1 MDFIS
6 AVERYA
12 RASGRTLAPEW
23 DAELRAHP
31 SLDDVDAPLLL
42 QSELEWP
49 QPERIS
55 GRPRA
60 DQFPLLTHD
69 PDRGWIVATQW
80 DDEDSLLIAG
90 EREPV
95 VYSSV
100 QSFFSISPP
109 DPLADDTTS
118 ALSIFVRAIKRRKS
132 VLVVAAVATV
142 FANLLAL
149 AVSFYAM
156 QLYDRVI
163 PLASFETLAVL
174 TVGVG
179 FALLLDLIL
188 RSLRALLIELE
199 AQNIDREVSE
209 YFFARAQAIRLD
221 ARPQAVGTM
230 ASQIQGQEQI
240 RQAISSSSVFVIA
253 DLPFALF
260 FILVIASIGG
270 AVAIVPIVS
279 LPIAIGLALLLA
291 RIIRNGAERAQV
303 SGNQKNGLLVEM
315 LDASETVKANRGGWM
330 ILSRWNRLLRQIH
343 HFEYPVKRASAVS
356 SSLFSSL
363 QQMTYVAVMGFGA
376 YLAATGEIT
385 TGALLACSILVGR
398 INGPLVAQLPN
409 LIVQWGYARSALKML
424 DGILK
429 LPLEPSASRGAMRP
443 ESLRGPIMV
452 KQAGFAYPE
461 QKAAIEIEGLR
472 IEPGE
477 RVAIIGGVG
486 AGKTTLLKVLAGL
499 YSAQSG
505 SVTVNGLD
513 IANVAEDVTRRHI
526 GYLPQNVRLIRGT
539 LRDNLTMG
547 MSGLED
553 ETLINLAKATRL
565 NVLLGEQQGGLET
578 QIFEGGSGLSGGQ
591 RAIVG
596 INRMIHA
603 SPGIWL
609 LDEPTSSLD
618 LASELAVLTAL
629 DDAMAKDD
637 ILVMTTHKLA
647 LLERFTRIVMMVG
660 GRIARDGTA
669 DVVLD
674 EMRKASQPPPSQSG
688 HVTSSLKAGGAS

>member
-1 MDFIS
+1 MDFIK

-12 RASGRTLAPEW
+12 RASGKTLAPEW
-23 DAELRAHP
+23 DADLRGHP
-31 SLDDVDAPLLL
+31 ALDGTDAPFAL

-49 QPERIS
+49 EPEQIS

-60 DQFPLLTHD
+60 DQFPLLVHD
-69 PDRGWIVATQW
+69 EAHGWVVAAQW
-80 DDEDSLLIAG
+80 DDEDTMLIAG
-90 EREPV
+90 EREPLA
-95 VYSSV
+95 YSSA
-100 QSFFSISPP
+100 QSFFALSPP
-109 DPLADDTTS
+109 DPLAENTTS
-118 ALSIFVRAIKRRKS
+118 AISIFIRAIKRRKS
-132 VLVVAAVATV
+132 VLVVAGIATV

-163 PLASFETLAVL
+163 PLASFETLLVL

-179 FALLLDLIL
+179 FALLLDLTL

-221 ARPQAVGTM
+221 ARPQAVGTL

-240 RQAISSSSVFVIA
+240 RQVLSSSSVFVLA

-270 AVAIVPIVS
+270 AVAIIPIVS
-279 LPIAIGLALLLA
+279 LPIAVGLALLLA

-303 SGNQKNGLLVEM
+303 SSNQKNGLLVEM

-330 ILSRWNRLLRQIH
+330 ILGRWNRLLRQIH

-363 QQMTYVAVMGFGA
+363 QQLTYVAVMCYGA
-376 YLAATGEIT
+376 FLAATGEIT

-398 INGPLVAQLPN
+398 INGPLVAQLPT

-424 DGILK
+424 DGILR

-443 ESLRGPIMV
+443 ESLHGPITL
-452 KQAGFAYPE
+452 KQVGFAYPD
-461 QKAAIEIEGLR
+461 QRPAIEIEALR
-472 IEPGE
+472 IDPGE

-505 SVTVNGLD
+505 TVTVNGLD
-513 IANVAEDVTRRHI
+513 LAHVAEDITRRHI
-526 GYLPQNVRLIRGT
+526 GYLPQNVRLVRGT

-547 MSGLED
+547 IGGLKD
-553 ETLINLAKATRL
+553 ESLISLAKATRL
-565 NVLLGEQQGGLET
+565 NVLLGEQQAGLQT
-578 QIFEGGSGLSGGQ
+578 LIHEGGSGLSGGQ

-603 SPGIWL
+603 SPAVWL

-618 LASELAVLTAL
+618 LASEAAVLSAL
-629 DDAMAKDD
+629 DNAMGKDD
-637 ILVMTTHKLA
+637 ILVMTTHKIA
-647 LLERFTRIVMMVG
+647 LLERFSRIIMMVG
-660 GRIARDGTA
+660 GKIARDGPAKT
-669 DVVLD
+669 VLE
-674 EMRKASQPPPSQSG
+674 EMRKASQPSPDG
-688 HVTSSLKAGGAS
+688 RVTTSLRARGGS